1 MVARVTRVTR
11 TRVGRTVWRVRR
23 LIESVRVLQY
33 YKTYSSLPD
42 SELALE
48 LHEAKTRGD
57 DIVCAAAPVA
67 EHSYGKVTCQ

>member
-1 MVARVTRVTR
+1 M
-11 TRVGRTVWRVRR
+11 RR

-67 EHSYGKVTCQ
+67 EHS